1 MTKVLQVPIRAIVR
15 RISDDVIRIS
25 FHVRLKTPPQGI
37 EIHHWDFSVAR
48 ALELARTI
56 VEAAQFKIGGDA

>member
-25 FHVRLKTPPQGI
+25 FHVRLKSPPQAI
-37 EIHHWDFSVAR
+37 EIHHWDFSIER

-56 VEAAQFKIGGDA
+56 VEAAQHKIGGDA